1 MQSATSRVSVPS
13 EIKLKLFQADMSLE
27 SDSTLRWLG
36 IVVSFLC
43 AGYLVWQWV
52 RAQRMRP
59 RFEPRDVVFQE
70 KFASGCSQKNMIT
83 KLGGV
88 RHCLRLVVTRSVLWV
103 TSWFPFSI
111 FTRFYDLEHVIPLD
125 AIVSVRRST
134 VLGRATLLLTFR
146 DAEGKERIL
155 RLRPRHPEAFI
166 QSLGVKIGA

>member
-1 MQSATSRVSVPS
+1 M
-13 EIKLKLFQADMSLE
+13 
-27 SDSTLRWLG
+27 
-36 IVVSFLC
+36 
-43 AGYLVWQWV
+43 
-52 RAQRMRP
+52 
-59 RFEPRDVVFQE
+59 FQE
-70 KFASGCSQKNMIT
+70 KFASGCSQKNIMT
-83 KLGGV
+83 KLGGA
-88 RHCLRLVVTRSVLWV
+88 RHCLRIVVTRSVLWV